1 MEGLGQR
8 LRQTLRGRVCVMG
21 VGNVDYGDDGFGV
34 YLAEELVAAGVP
46 DVLIGATTPEHYL
59 EQIAER
65 GFDNLLIVDA
75 TDFGED
81 PGTVAFLNAGDI
93 QTAFPQISTHKIS
106 LGVLAKVLEE
116 AGTRV
121 WLLGVQ
127 PESLASGQQMTP
139 TMQASLEIVHELL
152 REVRITQEKHAAT
165 RSRVEKALG

>member
-8 LRQTLRGRVCVMG
+8 LRHTLRGRVCVMG

-34 YLAEELVAAGVP
+34 YLAEELAAAGVP
-46 DVLIGATTPEHYL
+46 DVLIAATTPEHYL
-59 EQIAER
+59 EQIVEK

-75 TDFGED
+75 TDFGEE

-121 WLLGVQ
+121 WLLAVQ
-127 PESLASGQQMTP
+127 PESLAPGQQMSL

-152 REVRITQEKHAAT
+152 REVRITQEKRAAT